1 MARKGGFPGGM
12 MPGNMNN
19 MLKQVQKMQKD
30 MEKMQAELEEK
41 EVETSVGGGA
51 VKVVANGKKQIVSI
65 EIKPEVVDPDDI
77 EMLQDLVLSAV
88 NEALRSVDEMSAGKM
103 AQLTGG
109 MNIPGLF

>member
-12 MPGNMNN
+12 MSGNMNN

-41 EVETSVGGGA
+41 EVEASVGGGA
-51 VKVVANGKKQIVSI
+51 VKVVANGKKQIISI
-65 EIKPEVVDPDDI
+65 EIKPEVVDPEDI

-88 NEALRSVDEMSAGKM
+88 NEALRSADEMSAGKM

>member
-1 MARKGGFPGGM
+1 MAKQRGGFPG

-30 MEKMQAELEEK
+30 MEKMQAELEAK
-41 EVETSVGGGA
+41 EVEASVGGGA
-51 VKVVANGKKQIVSI
+51 VKVVVNGKKEVLSI
-65 EIKPEVVDPDDI
+65 SIKPEVVDPEDI

-88 NEALRSVDEMSAGKM
+88 NEALRSADEMAGSKM
-103 AQLTGG
+103 SQLTGG